1 MSSAQQNRG
10 VSRRQHLREQK
21 QIPRLA
27 WNDNLL
33 ERATLGLL
41 ILATAI
47 ATTASTISGQALP
60 KGDSASLRLGA
71 LYALVAQRSP
81 RLAIARASVRAAEAR
96 VPGARRPPDPL
107 FQLGIMNRQ
116 LPSLAPMEVLG
127 MTQLQVMQMVP
138 VAGKLRLAGVA
149 AAAQAS
155 AARERA
161 ADVSWQL
168 RSDVA
173 MAFFDLYQTDRSIE
187 VAGGTRRLLQ
197 DIAKTAQTMYAV
209 GDGRQ
214 ADVLK
219 ANVEITRMNED
230 LVRMHSMRT
239 AMVSRIGG
247 LLDQDISTL
256 ASPEL
261 PPFPSE
267 LPSLDSLQH
276 LAELNRPIIRASRED
291 VRAADASLTLA
302 RREIWP
308 DLQIG
313 VQYAQQGG
321 SMGEQRMASLMI
333 GATLPVFAR
342 SRQLAMREEAEA
354 MKAMAVSEIAE
365 MRAQTRARVAE
376 VYANVIRAR
385 SLTVLYESTILPQAR
400 AAVTS
405 SLAAYRVGQVNLMTL
420 LDDQMTVNRYQQD
433 LFALEGE
440 EGKALA
446 ELEMLVGR
454 QLVDVNATRAAVTTP
469 SPESGR
475 TR

>member
-1 MSSAQQNRG
+1 MPLMIVLFGA
-10 VSRRQHLREQK
+10 
-21 QIPRLA
+21 
-27 WNDNLL
+27 
-33 ERATLGLL
+33 
-41 ILATAI
+41 
-47 ATTASTISGQALP
+47 ASTALRAQTLP
-60 KGDSASLRLGA
+60 RGDSASLRLGT

-81 RLAIARASVRAAEAR
+81 RLAIARAAVRAAEAR
-96 VPGARRPPDPL
+96 EPAARRPPDPQ

-138 VAGKLRLAGVA
+138 VAGKLALAGDA
-149 AAAQAS
+149 AAARAS

-161 ADVSWQL
+161 EDVAWQL

-173 MAFFDLYQTDRSIE
+173 MAFFDLYQTDRSIG
-187 VAGGTRRLLQ
+187 VAIITQRLLK

-209 GDGRQ
+209 GNGRQ

-219 ANVEITRMNED
+219 ANVEIARMNED

-247 LLDQDISTL
+247 LLDQETDSTL

-261 PPFPSE
+261 PAFPSE
-267 LPSLDSLQH
+267 LPSLDSLRH
-276 LAELNRPIIRASRED
+276 LAELNRPMLRAGRED
-291 VRAADASLTLA
+291 VRASDVSLRLA

-308 DLQIG
+308 DLEIG
-313 VQYAQQGG
+313 LQYAQQGR
-321 SMGEQRMASLMI
+321 SMGEERMASLMI

-365 MRAQTRARVAE
+365 MRAETRARVAE
-376 VYANVIRAR
+376 VYANLSRAR
-385 SLTVLYESTILPQAR
+385 NLTALYESTILPQAR

-433 LFALEGE
+433 LFAVEAD

-446 ELEMLVGR
+446 ELETLTGT
-454 QLVDVNATRAAVTTP
+454 QLVDVNATRAATTP
-469 SPESGR
+469 SAGPRTGR
-475 TR
+475 AR

>member
-1 MSSAQQNRG
+1 MPS
-10 VSRRQHLREQK
+10 
-21 QIPRLA
+21 
-27 WNDNLL
+27 
-33 ERATLGLL
+33 
-41 ILATAI
+41 
-47 ATTASTISGQALP
+47 
-60 KGDSASLRLGA
+60 
-71 LYALVAQRSP
+71 
-81 RLAIARASVRAAEAR
+81 
-96 VPGARRPPDPL
+96 ARRPPDPQ

-138 VAGKLRLAGVA
+138 VAGKLGLAGEA
-149 AAAQAS
+149 ASAQLS

-161 ADVSWQL
+161 EDVSWQL

-187 VAGGTRRLLQ
+187 VASATQRLLQ

-214 ADVLK
+214 ANVLK
-219 ANVEITRMNED
+219 ANVEIARMNED
-230 LVRMHSMRT
+230 LLRMHSMRT

-247 LLDQDISTL
+247 LVNEEIASTL

-267 LPSLDSLQH
+267 LPSLDSLQR
-276 LAELNRPIIRASRED
+276 LAELHRPMIRAGRED
-291 VRAADASLTLA
+291 IRAADASLRLA

-313 VQYAQQGG
+313 VQYAQQRG
-321 SMGEQRMASLMI
+321 SMRAERMASFMI

-342 SRQLAMREEAEA
+342 NRQLAMREEAEA
-354 MKAMAVSEIAE
+354 MKAMAIAEIAE

-376 VYANVIRAR
+376 LYANLVRAR
-385 SLTVLYESTILPQAR
+385 NLTALYGSTILPQAR

-433 LFALEGE
+433 LFTLEAD
-440 EGKALA
+440 EGRALA
-446 ELEMLVGR
+446 ELEMLVGQ
-454 QLVDVNATRAAVTTP
+454 QLVDVNASRAAMTSP
-469 SPESGR
+469 STGFGMGR
-475 TR
+475 ER

>member
-1 MSSAQQNRG
+1 MSSAQHSCGVCRG
-10 VSRRQHLREQK
+10 QRAA
-21 QIPRLA
+21 I
-27 WNDNLL
+27 L
-33 ERATLGLL
+33 ERVTLGLVVAVAGL
-41 ILATAI
+41 SAI
-47 ATTASTISGQALP
+47 APCIRAQTLP
-60 KGDSASLRLGA
+60 RGDSASLRLGA

-81 RLAIARASVRAAEAR
+81 RLAVARAAVRAAEAR
-96 VPGARRPPDPL
+96 VPGARRPPDPQ

-127 MTQLQVMQMVP
+127 MTQLQVMQVVP
-138 VAGKLRLAGVA
+138 VAGKLGLAGDA
-149 AAAQAS
+149 ATAQAS

-161 ADVSWQL
+161 EDVSWQL
-168 RSDVA
+168 RSEVA

-187 VAGGTRRLLQ
+187 VANGTQRLLQ

-219 ANVEITRMNED
+219 ANVEIARMNED

-247 LLDQDISTL
+247 LVNQEIDSTL

-261 PPFPSE
+261 PSFPRK

-276 LAELNRPIIRASRED
+276 VAELNRPMIRAGGED
-291 VRAADASLTLA
+291 VRAADASLKLA
-302 RREIWP
+302 RREVWP
-308 DLQIG
+308 DVQIG

-354 MKAMAVSEIAE
+354 MKAMAVAEIAE

-376 VYANVIRAR
+376 LYANVVRVR
-385 SLTVLYESTILPQAR
+385 SLTALYESTILPQAR

-433 LFALEGE
+433 LFTLEAD
-440 EGKALA
+440 EGRTLA
-446 ELEMLVGR
+446 ELEMLVG
-454 QLVDVNATRAAVTTP
+454 QPLVDANASRAAMTSP
-469 SPESGR
+469 SAGLGTGGAR
-475 TR
+475 